1 MCLHKVLSCILI
13 YFQSEVYWSWI
24 YLILFDQKGMNI
36 SEDPDTYSFEK
47 NFKRK
52 DSIPVRTANTI
63 WREKKHHLKMTLK
76 SIQKT

>member
-1 MCLHKVLSCILI
+1 M
-13 YFQSEVYWSWI
+13 
-24 YLILFDQKGMNI
+24 ILFDQKGMNI

-63 WREKKHHLKMTLK
+63 WGKKTSFEYDPQVHSEDIGRWPYLDEEKHSCPYSNDSRL
-76 SIQKT
+76 